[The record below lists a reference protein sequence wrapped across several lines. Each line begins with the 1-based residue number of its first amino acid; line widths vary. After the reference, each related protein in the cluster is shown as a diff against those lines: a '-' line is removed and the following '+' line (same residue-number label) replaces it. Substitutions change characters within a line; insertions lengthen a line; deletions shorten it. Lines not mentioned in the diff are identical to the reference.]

1 MISMRTSTDC
11 GPVAIANTLEAALGI
26 PADVTY
32 DRVLAEGGF
41 PNRGDWRDDA
51 WDNPA
56 RHLEVVQ
63 ALTGRPAGIPERLER
78 AAAVLV
84 HLGGLKFHWVTLLN
98 SVAGFAVWHDGRTIV
113 STSSPANAPV
123 GRIVFCYTIG
133 GPGRPAWWWRAW
145 NSLTSCVLSASK
157 KF

>member
-1 MISMRTSTDC
+1 VISMRTSTDC

-26 PADVTY
+26 PAGVTY

-56 RHLEVVQ
+56 RHVQVVE
-63 ALTGRPAGIPERLER
+63 ALTGKTAGIPLILDR

-84 HLGGLKFHWVTLLN
+84 HLGGFRFHWVTLLN
-98 SVAGFAVWHDGRTIV
+98 SVSGCAVWHDGRAIC
-113 STSSPANAPV
+113 STSSAANAPV
-123 GRIVFCYTIG
+123 GQIVFCYTLG
-133 GPGRPAWWWRAW
+133 GPHRPAWWWRAW
-145 NSLTSCVLSASK
+145 KSLADCVLSVSK
-157 KF
+157 NF

>member
-11 GPVAIANTLEAALGI
+11 GPVAIANTIEAALGV

-41 PNRGDWRDDA
+41 PNCGDWRDDL

-56 RHLEVVQ
+56 RHVQVVQ
-63 ALTGRPAGIPERLER
+63 SLTGRPAGIPERLER

-84 HLGGLKFHWVTLLN
+84 HLGEFRFHWVTLLA
-98 SVAGFAVWHDGRTIV
+98 STAGCAVWHDGRTIV
-113 STSSPANAPV
+113 STSSPANVPV
-123 GRIVFCYTIG
+123 GQIVYCYALG
-133 GPGRPAWWWRAW
+133 GPGQPAWWWRAW
-145 NSLTSCVLSASK
+145 DRITRLALGIVR
-157 KF
+157 